1 METQTLYFRSLLDSY
16 QDKVYNQAYRMLGSR
31 EEAEEA
37 TQDVFLKIHRGLAE
51 FRGEAKITS
60 WIFRI
65 TANVC
70 ITRLRR
76 KQMKTTSIDEAD
88 GAEGRAPAEML
99 ADEGADPESGFQEQ
113 EMAEIVREE
122 VRRLPALWAQAISLH
137 YFGAQSYDEVAL
149 AMEIPRPTV
158 ATYISRGKQQ
168 LAKQIVA
175 RTGKDGLYLS

>member
-1 METQTLYFRSLLDSY
+1 METQTLDFRTILEEF

-37 TQDVFLKIHRGLAE
+37 TQDIFLKIHGSLAE
-51 FRGEAKITS
+51 FRGEAKISS
-60 WIFRI
+60 WIYRI

-76 KQMKTTSIDEAD
+76 KQIKTTSMDESD
-88 GAEGRAPAEML
+88 GADGRAPAETL
-99 ADEGADPESGFQEQ
+99 ADEGANPESGFQAK
-113 EMAEIVREE
+113 EMARIVRQEI
-122 VRRLPALWAQAISLH
+122 RKLPALWAQAISLH
-137 YFGAQSYDEVAL
+137 YFGGRSYDEVAE

-175 RTGKDGLYLS
+175 RTGKEGIYLQ